1 MGKSIISMAIFN
13 SYVKLPEG
21 KSHYIH
27 LNHHK
32 SQFSIAYPPGNSTRS
47 VLLILGTIK
56 TKGYPLIYG
65 DFNGDFSWILMVI
78 FNGDSNGVF
87 FMDFNGDF
95 HGDFSWI
102 LMVIFHGF

>member
-56 TKGYPLIYG
+56 QKGTLW
-65 DFNGDFSWILMVI
+65 FMV
-78 FNGDSNGVF
+78 
-87 FMDFNGDF
+87 
-95 HGDFSWI
+95 I